1 MQIEYNQISN
11 ILNGWYKS
19 LIVEFTKGVI
29 LFYIQLRY
37 IIYEAHAIIMTDE
50 YWMECLFINFK
61 EHSDFLK
68 SICDI
73 MGITIKKVKYF

>member
-50 YWMECLFINFK
+50 Y
-61 EHSDFLK
+61 
-68 SICDI
+68 
-73 MGITIKKVKYF
+73 